1 MTVIEIVLL
10 VAGALIFIMSFII
23 PERKGSAQQ
32 GQERLIGMKVDR
44 ILEEKTE
51 EIKNRV
57 KAVDSEIREEGQLQ
71 AKRELERITNE
82 KVMAI
87 DDYSRVVLE
96 DIEKSH
102 KEVMFLYDMLEN
114 KSTDLKN
121 TIRKADVVKKDI
133 HAEEGYSA
141 GGPISGMDRLLRKS
155 AAEAAKNV
163 DLEKPKTIT
172 EVHTPE
178 DVKEAVSRLNAASEA
193 EETVAHLNTSA
204 NPGPISADTGFPE
217 VNEDSAISTE
227 GNNRNDRVLELHSLG
242 KSNVD
247 IAKEM
252 NMGVGEVNL
261 IIDLFEAVG
270 GGGVK

>member
-10 VAGALIFIMSFII
+10 VAGALIFIMSFVI

-32 GQERLIGMKVDR
+32 GQDRLIGMKVDR
-44 ILEEKTE
+44 ILEEKAE

-57 KAVDSEIREEGQLQ
+57 KAVDSEIREEGELQ

-133 HAEEGYSA
+133 HAEEGYAA

-155 AAEAAKNV
+155 AAEAAKNTEP
-163 DLEKPKTIT
+163 EKAKIIT

-178 DVKEAVSRLNAASEA
+178 DVKEAVSRLNSVSEA
-193 EETVAHLNTSA
+193 EVAASHLNM
-204 NPGPISADTGFPE
+204 PIEPE
-217 VNEDSAISTE
+217 PVPVPAVNLEKDEDNAIPTE